1 MKKFKVE
8 FIGYSNSD
16 GPTTEN
22 DMIIEANDLDEA
34 RKIANKWCDDNTDMC
49 GYDWYINHIFEDR
62 H

>member
-34 RKIANKWCDDNTDMC
+34 RKIANK
-49 GYDWYINHIFEDR
+49 
-62 H
+62 